1 MAAFADCFPM
11 PDPLLVDVP
20 SALETGRLL
29 LRTHRAGDGPALY
42 EALAESITELRRFLW
57 FLPWV
62 AAEPSLES
70 AEIRCRQCEA
80 NFIARTDLAYLA
92 FDKASGRLVGSVGLH
107 RTDWSVPKTEVGYW
121 IRASAA
127 GMGFI
132 SEGVEALV
140 AWALRE
146 LGARRVEIVTDEG
159 NLPSRN
165 VAERCGFELE
175 GTLRNVL
182 RSPDGTLH
190 NNCIYARLAAEV

>member
-1 MAAFADCFPM
+1 
-11 PDPLLVDVP
+11 
-20 SALETGRLL
+20 
-29 LRTHRAGDGPALY
+29 
-42 EALAESITELRRFLW
+42 
-57 FLPWV
+57 
-62 AAEPSLES
+62 
-70 AEIRCRQCEA
+70 
-80 NFIARTDLAYLA
+80 
-92 FDKASGRLVGSVGLH
+92 VGLH